1 MDGRMLHI
9 WAGAYVAQRALLYVW
24 IRWWRVGK
32 PLVDLHTEQSTHKRA
47 CRQAIAGSRIFH
59 LDQ

>member
-32 PLVDLHTEQSTHKRA
+32 PLVDFTQQRAHTREL
-47 CRQAIAGSRIFH
+47 AGK
-59 LDQ
+59 L

>member
-32 PLVDLHTEQSTHKRA
+32 PLVDFTQAEQHTREL
-47 CRQAIAGSRIFH
+47 AGK
-59 LDQ
+59 L